1 MTSIK
6 KEDVISTLQHL
17 NLINYYKGQYIITLS
32 HEQID
37 TQNKAMEKRKVRID
51 PKCLHWQ
58 PKDWSKRGKWWE
70 VSRGNGKEQGL
81 MGQRKGKERESKI
94 LWYLVNL
101 FSNVNV
107 MRGLLLTGAYDM
119 FGSVDFIS
127 RREIF
132 TCSWCKMQYMLLAVY
147 VTCSILVFVLVEHVN
162 EEAMNLWMRRTV
174 TIQPTVYIFMGED
187 QSLANENELIKWH
200 MHCLC
205 LWYIY
210 NVCNFCV
217 IFLIFI
223 YSEMTNLG
231 EKNKHRNTL

>member
-1 MTSIK
+1 MSDNLLYSTGIYIISRGSPWFSFSEISEMTSIK

-70 VSRGNGKEQGL
+70 ISRGNGKEQGL
-81 MGQRKGKERESKI
+81 MGQRKGKEKESKI

-107 MRGLLLTGAYDM
+107 MRGLLLTG
-119 FGSVDFIS
+119 G
-127 RREIF
+127 
-132 TCSWCKMQYMLLAVY
+132 
-147 VTCSILVFVLVEHVN
+147 
-162 EEAMNLWMRRTV
+162 
-174 TIQPTVYIFMGED
+174 
-187 QSLANENELIKWH
+187 
-200 MHCLC
+200 
-205 LWYIY
+205 LWYVWKY
-210 NVCNFCV
+210 W
-217 IFLIFI
+217 L
-223 YSEMTNLG
+223 Y
-231 EKNKHRNTL
+231 